1 MTLSMKR
8 IKLLWILLA
17 CSMLVVSCRFFR
29 DKPNPK
35 ARYGKEYN
43 SVRDSL
49 GIPPIHKWWKTLD
62 CDSCYSVYGTRAV
75 IPPCRYKKTVFYE
88 SGQIE
93 FEIDEYTAGE
103 QYKDGALDRH
113 RKNLHAY
120 YFYVEPLSLIRN
132 NIDSLCRMK
141 EYEMFKKGINYA
153 YDFGDGIEDYKVITK
168 EQADSI
174 MNSWGIT
181 YND

>member
-1 MTLSMKR
+1 
-8 IKLLWILLA
+8 
-17 CSMLVVSCRFFR
+17 MLVISCRFFR
-29 DKPNPK
+29 DKPDPK
-35 ARYGKEYN
+35 AQYGKEYN

-49 GIPPIHKWWKTLD
+49 GIPPIHKWWKTLH
-62 CDSCYSVYGTRAV
+62 CDSCYTIYGTRAV
-75 IPPCRYKKTVFYE
+75 IPPCRYKKTVIYK

-103 QYKDGALDRH
+103 QFVDGAYDRH
-113 RKNLHAY
+113 RRDLWVY
-120 YFYVEPLSLIRN
+120 YFYVEPLSLIKN
-132 NIDSLCRMK
+132 ETDSLYYFDSDKFRL
-141 EYEMFKKGINYA
+141 FKKGFNYT
-153 YDFGDGIEDYKVITK
+153 FGFDAIERHVISK